1 MGVYMVF
8 PKGKRK
14 ALTLSYDDGIRQDR
28 RLVEILDRYAIKG
41 TFNVNCGSMNE
52 EVDFEAKTGKMSKE
66 EIKALFEN
74 SAHELAIHGY
84 THEFDNLLP
93 NNIMVNEIIEDRKA
107 LEKLTGKIIRGM
119 AYPFGTYNDKLVDCL
134 KACGIVYSR
143 TVISSHSFKIP
154 TDWLRLEATC
164 HHSDKELM
172 NLCDSFLEGKPTFP
186 QVFYLWGHSFEFDRN
201 VENNNWGIIEKFAE
215 KMGNRDD
222 IWYATNIEI
231 YDYVKAYEAL
241 DFSTDESLV
250 HNPTATDVYI
260 ICSRTPDS
268 PVVEVK
274 AGQTVRLKD

>member
-1 MGVYMVF
+1 MVF

-66 EIKALFEN
+66 EVKALFEN

-268 PVVEVK
+268 LVVEVK